1 MAARVWVRV
10 RIPTYRCEGGE
21 EKRISPL
28 RCSQETRAA
37 PVEMTIPSSGEREQT
52 TAKATAWGWVTI
64 DIPPI
69 AECAMDGA
77 PGRFCLVEEG
87 NNRSPSAT
95 TSPSRMTTREA
106 RAEAIEMQGFRL
118 FGFGFN
124 FRTAVDEGA
133 VCSLFQRSA
142 SSVAGFDPYDVEG
155 DFVGHAG
162 VGSGARSQSQGVV

>member
-1 MAARVWVRV
+1 MATRVWAKV
-10 RIPTYRCEGGE
+10 RIPTDRCEGGE

-37 PVEMTIPSSGEREQT
+37 PVEMTIPSSGKREQT
-52 TAKATAWGWVTI
+52 TANATAWGWVTI

-95 TSPSRMTTREA
+95 IDALRQQQMPFGNNRSPLATTDPLWQQQIRFEDDNQKGKSRDNREA
-106 RAEAIEMQGFRL
+106 GFSTIWL
-118 FGFGFN
+118 WF
-124 FRTAVDEGA
+124 
-133 VCSLFQRSA
+133 
-142 SSVAGFDPYDVEG
+142 
-155 DFVGHAG
+155 
-162 VGSGARSQSQGVV
+162 